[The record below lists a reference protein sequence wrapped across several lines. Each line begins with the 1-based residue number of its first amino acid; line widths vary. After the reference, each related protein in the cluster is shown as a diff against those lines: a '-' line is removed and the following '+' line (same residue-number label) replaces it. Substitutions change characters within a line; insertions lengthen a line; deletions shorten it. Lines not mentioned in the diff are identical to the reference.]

1 MNNDILD
8 GLKLLRK
15 GKVREVYDLG
25 ETLLISASDRISAFD
40 VIMNEKVPDKGRLL
54 SEISVFWFDRTKEII
69 DNHFIT
75 NNVSDY
81 PEEVK
86 KYSEYLKGRSM
97 LVKKCEPLPV
107 EFVVRGYVAGSGWKE
122 YQNNQEICG
131 NKLPAGLLEYSK
143 IEQPIFTPATKED
156 TGHDINITYEKSAEI
171 LGEET
176 AAYLRDISIKL
187 YEFGRDY
194 LEKRGIILADTKF
207 EFGRDKDGKLILIDE
222 ALTPDSSR
230 FWLKENYAPG
240 KKQEQFD
247 KQVLRDYLETLDW
260 DKTPP
265 APTLPDEILQKI
277 KSKYLEAVRLIK
289 S

>member
-1 MNNDILD
+1 MNSDILD
-8 GLKLLRK
+8 GLNLLRK
-15 GKVREVYDLG
+15 GKVREVYDMG
-25 ETLLISASDRISAFD
+25 DTLLISASDRISAFD
-40 VIMNEKVPDKGRLL
+40 VIMNERVPDKGSLL
-54 SEISVFWFDRTKEII
+54 SEISVFWFNKTKEII

-75 NNVSDY
+75 NDVNEY
-81 PEEVK
+81 PEEAK
-86 KYSEYLKGRSM
+86 KHGEYLKGRSM
-97 LVKKCEPLPV
+97 IVKKCEPLPV

-122 YQNNQEICG
+122 YQQNQEICG
-131 NKLPAGLLEYSK
+131 NKLPAGLVEYSK
-143 IEQPIFTPATKED
+143 IEKPIFTPATKED
-156 TGHDINITYEKSAEI
+156 TGHDINIDYSRAAEI

-176 AAYLRDISIKL
+176 ASYLRDISIKL

-194 LEKRGIILADTKF
+194 LEARGIILADTKF
-207 EFGRDKDGKLILIDE
+207 EFGRDENGNLILIDE

-230 FWLKENYAPG
+230 FWLKDNYAPG

-265 APTLPDEILQKI
+265 APTLPEEILEKI
-277 KSKYLEAVRLIK
+277 KGKYLEAVRLIK

>member
-1 MNNDILD
+1 MKNEILD

-25 ETLLISASDRISAFD
+25 ENLLISASDRISAFD
-40 VIMNEKVPDKGRLL
+40 VIMNEPVPDKGRLL
-54 SEISVFWFDRTKEII
+54 SEISIFWFDITKNII

-75 NNVSDY
+75 NDVNEYPEVAKKHSDY
-81 PEEVK
+81 LE
-86 KYSEYLKGRSM
+86 GRSM
-97 LVKKCEPLPV
+97 IVKKCEPLAV

-122 YQNNQEICG
+122 YQENQEICG

-143 IEQPIFTPATKED
+143 IDKPIFTPATKED
-156 TGHDINITYEKSAEI
+156 TGHDININYERAAEI

-176 AAYLRDISIKL
+176 ASYLRDISIKL

-207 EFGRDKDGKLILIDE
+207 EFGRDENGKLILIDE

-230 FWLKENYAPG
+230 FWLKEFYAPG

-265 APTLPDEILQKI
+265 APTLPTEILEKI
-277 KSKYLEAVRLIK
+277 KAKYLEAVRLIK

>member
-1 MNNDILD
+1 MKSDILD
-8 GLKLLRK
+8 GLNLLRK

-40 VIMNEKVPDKGRLL
+40 VIMDERVPDKGRLL
-54 SEISVFWFDRTKEII
+54 SEISVFWFDKTKNII

-75 NNVSDY
+75 NDVTSY
-81 PEEVK
+81 PEEAK
-86 KYSEYLKGRSM
+86 KYSEYLEGRSM
-97 LVKKCEPLPV
+97 IVKKCTPLPV

-122 YQNNQEICG
+122 YQKNQAICG
-131 NKLPAGLLEYSK
+131 NKLPAGLVEYSK
-143 IEQPIFTPATKED
+143 IEKPIFTPATKED
-156 TGHDINITYEKSAEI
+156 TGHDINISYEKSVAI
-171 LGEET
+171 LGKET
-176 AAYLRDISIKL
+176 ASYLSDVSIKL

-194 LEKRGIILADTKF
+194 LEDRGIILADTKF
-207 EFGRDKDGKLILIDE
+207 EFGRDEDGKLILIDE

-230 FWLKENYAPG
+230 FWLKDNYTPG

-265 APTLPDEILQKI
+265 APALPIEILEKI
-277 KSKYLEAVRLIK
+277 KAKYLEVVKLIK
-289 S
+289 N